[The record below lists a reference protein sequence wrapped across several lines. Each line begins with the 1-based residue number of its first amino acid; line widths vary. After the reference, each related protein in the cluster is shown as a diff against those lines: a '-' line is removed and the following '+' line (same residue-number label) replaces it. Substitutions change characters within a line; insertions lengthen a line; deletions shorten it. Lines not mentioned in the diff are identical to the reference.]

1 MNFSWVTSKIRGS
14 FVSEL
19 LRASWHSGEGG
30 VHGCVWVCMGMC
42 DYARLYTGVRECVG
56 ECGMNFQNTYWRLE
70 S

>member
-1 MNFSWVTSKIRGS
+1 MAQG
-14 FVSEL
+14 
-19 LRASWHSGEGG
+19 GGG